1 MLAAGDTVTS
11 GALPLAVAVAALA
24 GLVSFASPCVLPL
37 VPGFL
42 GYVGGL
48 TGEADRRRGRTVLGA
63 VLFVAG
69 FTAVFVLTSVFV
81 TGAGRALVEHGE
93 LLLRVGGALVVLMG
107 LVFVGVGARFGSQR
121 EAKLHWRPRAGL
133 LGAPLLGAVFGLGW
147 APCTGPTLAAVLV
160 MASATAR
167 TPRSPAAPGWPSPT
181 AWAWGCPS
189 SSSPP
194 ASTGPAGSRAGC
206 AATSAGSSSPVAS
219 SSSSSASSCS
229 PGSGRTST
237 AGSRPS
243 SSTAS
248 GWRCEHRDG
257 PSGPRSPSR
266 GSASSG
272 GCAGP
277 GAS

>member
-1 MLAAGDTVTS
+1 MTPAVTAPAAVLAAGDTVTT

-81 TGAGRALVEHGE
+81 TGAGRALVEHGA
-93 LLLRVGGALVVLMG
+93 LLTRVGGVLVILMG
-107 LVFVGVGARFGSQR
+107 LVFVGVGARWGSQR

-133 LGAPLLGAVFGLGW
+133 VGAPLLGAVFGLGW

-160 MASATAR
+160 MASATADPQVAR
-167 TPRSPAAPGWPSPT
+167 GAGLAVAYGLGLGLPFVLVAAGLD
-181 AWAWGCPS
+181 
-189 SSSPP
+189 
-194 ASTGPAGSRAGC
+194 RAGR
-206 AATSAGSSSPVAS
+206 V
-219 SSSSSASSCS
+219 
-229 PGSGRTST
+229 
-237 AGSRPS
+237 
-243 SSTAS
+243 S
-248 GWRCEHRDG
+248 GWLRRHQRTIQL
-257 PSGPRSPSR
+257 
-266 GSASSG
+266 AG
-272 GCAGP
+272 GVVLVVVGVLLLTGVWEALNRWLQTELVLGFRV
-277 GAS
+277 AL

>member
-1 MLAAGDTVTS
+1 MTLAGAAPAAVLAAGETVTT

-48 TGEADRRRGRTVLGA
+48 TGETDRGRGRTVLGA
-63 VLFVAG
+63 ALFVAG

-81 TGAGRALVEHGE
+81 TGAGRALVAHGE

-121 EAKLHWRPRAGL
+121 EVKLHWRPRAGL

-160 MASATAR
+160 MASASQDPEVAR
-167 TPRSPAAPGWPSPT
+167 GAGLAVAYGLGLGLPFVLVAAGLD
-181 AWAWGCPS
+181 
-189 SSSPP
+189 
-194 ASTGPAGSRAGC
+194 RAGR
-206 AATSAGSSSPVAS
+206 V
-219 SSSSSASSCS
+219 
-229 PGSGRTST
+229 
-237 AGSRPS
+237 
-243 SSTAS
+243 S
-248 GWRCEHRDG
+248 GWLRRNQRRIQLAGGLVLVVVGLLMLTGVWEDLNRWLQTELV
-257 PSGPRSPSR
+257 SGFQV
-266 GSASSG
+266 AL
-272 GCAGP
+272 
-277 GAS
+277 